1 MSETQ
6 KHTKPN
12 VPNLRFPGFEGE
24 WKQYT
29 MRELT
34 ELFSRRNKQR
44 IDYPMFSVTNSRGF
58 VNQQEQFEDR
68 EMKGEDI
75 AAYKI
80 ISPGEFAYNPA
91 RINVGS
97 IARYDGE
104 SDCMISSLYV
114 CFKAKKELVDSQL
127 LLHILKSPKMVYN
140 YGINGEGGVRIYL
153 FYPNFARIRVT
164 LPGLDEQRKIA
175 SFLDVLEQRIELQSK
190 VIEKLK
196 SLIRELNNKLMDNPL
211 WNKEYLGDFM
221 QFYSTNS
228 LSWEQLSYESGRMKN
243 LHYGLIHIG
252 LPTMTDC
259 KDNTLPYIQAPFI
272 PKQFTIC
279 KDGDIAFADA
289 SEDTEEVGKAIE
301 LYNTG
306 SMDVVCGLHT
316 IHGRDIMGLTVV
328 GFKGFAF
335 NSKSFHDQLRRLA
348 QGSKVYSITAE
359 NIKNC
364 YIYVP
369 EVTEQRRI
377 VGLLL
382 CLQDK
387 IKCAERELNSYEM
400 QKQFMLREML
410 V

>member
-1 MSETQ
+1 MCKRIFANQTSEQ
-6 KHTKPN
+6 GD
-12 VPNLRFPGFEGE
+12 VPFYKIGTIGAEPDAFISKELFDEYKAKYNYPRKGEVMITCAGTVGKTIVFNGDDSYYQDSNIVWLSNPKQLYINSFLNYYLTRVNWNKLNSTTITRIYNDNLR
-24 WKQYT
+24 
-29 MRELT
+29 ELVIKYPCVK
-34 ELFSRRNKQR
+34 EQEKIVSLLSLLDQR
-44 IDYPMFSVTNSRGF
+44 IAV
-58 VNQQEQFEDR
+58 
-68 EMKGEDI
+68 
-75 AAYKI
+75 
-80 ISPGEFAYNPA
+80 
-91 RINVGS
+91 
-97 IARYDGE
+97 
-104 SDCMISSLYV
+104 
-114 CFKAKKELVDSQL
+114 
-127 LLHILKSPKMVYN
+127 
-140 YGINGEGGVRIYL
+140 
-153 FYPNFARIRVT
+153 
-164 LPGLDEQRKIA
+164 
-175 SFLDVLEQRIELQSK
+175 QSK
-190 VIEKLK
+190 LIEKLK

-211 WNKEYLGDFM
+211 WNKVYLGDFM

-316 IHGRDIMGLTVV
+316 IHGRDIMGLTLV